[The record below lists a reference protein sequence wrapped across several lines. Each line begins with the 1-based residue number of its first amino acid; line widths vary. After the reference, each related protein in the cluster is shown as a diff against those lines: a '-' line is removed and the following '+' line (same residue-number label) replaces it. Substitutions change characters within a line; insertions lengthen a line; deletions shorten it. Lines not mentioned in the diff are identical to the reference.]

1 VPSPKSSGASLTAS
15 SNGGPVLRITPRWTD
30 LDPIGHVNNSVFLV
44 YAEEA
49 RAGFLRDALPG
60 AWNSVVVVHNAIDY
74 HHPVEELDLVEVSSM
89 VDSVGTTSLTTV
101 SLIATAQGKCATVK
115 TVQVVM
121 NDDRSGTRP
130 WTESERVT
138 LTRLV
143 AEAER

>member
-1 VPSPKSSGASLTAS
+1 LTAS
-15 SNGGPVLRITPRWTD
+15 PNGGPVLRITPRWTD
-30 LDPIGHVNNSVFLV
+30 LDPVGHVNNSVFLV

-49 RAGFLRDALPG
+49 RAAFLRDALPG
-60 AWNSVVVVHNAIDY
+60 AWNLVVVVHNAIDY

-101 SLIATAQGKCATVK
+101 SVIATAQGKCATVK

-130 WTESERVT
+130 WTESERTT
-138 LTRLV
+138 LTGLV
-143 AEAER
+143 GNDSAAPRM